1 VVALMPDYMNDEIEA
16 EINRLRSM
24 PKAEL
29 RVRYK
34 ALFKSG
40 PPKAFGPDLLRRSI
54 AYRIQEQAYGG
65 LDAATRR
72 LLNNLIAQQ
81 AKSKDGRIVVPRRIK
96 AGAVL
101 VRDWKGKSHRVIV
114 LEDGF
119 AYEGK
124 PYASLSEIARL
135 ITGARWN
142 GPKFFGLRAN
152 SRELQ
157 S

>member
-1 VVALMPDYMNDEIEA
+1 MPEYVNEIEA
-16 EINRLRSM
+16 EIDRLRSL

-29 RVRYK
+29 RLRYK
-34 ALFKSG
+34 ALFKAE

-81 AKSKDGRIVVPRRIK
+81 AKSKDGRIVMPRRIK
-96 AGAVL
+96 PGAVL

>member
-1 VVALMPDYMNDEIEA
+1 MPGEIDVQIEA
-16 EINRLRSM
+16 ELARLRSM

-29 RVRYK
+29 RERYRS
-34 ALFKSG
+34 LFQAE

-65 LDAATRR
+65 MDAATRR

-81 AKSKDGRIVVPRRIK
+81 ARSKDGRLVIPRRIK
-96 AGAVL
+96 PGAVL
-101 VRDWKGKSHRVIV
+101 VREWKGQSHRVMV

-124 PYASLSEIARL
+124 SYSSLSEIARL

-142 GPKFFGLRAN
+142 GPRFFGLRADGG
-152 SRELQ
+152 EMQ
-157 S
+157 P